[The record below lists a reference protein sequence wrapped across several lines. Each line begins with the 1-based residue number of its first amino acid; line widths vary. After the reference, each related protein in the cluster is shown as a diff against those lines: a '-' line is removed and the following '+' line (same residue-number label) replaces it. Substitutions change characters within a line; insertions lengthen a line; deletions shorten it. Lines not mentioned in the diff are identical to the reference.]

1 MTDTP
6 QPGAQPVETA
16 APVAAA
22 PGIAVDAASGTP
34 LGTPPRTVWINAGEL
49 SGDMHGGRLLEAL
62 RRRDP
67 ALRCIGMGG
76 PHLREAGQDAILR
89 VEDLS
94 VMGITEVLGYLPR
107 ILGMLRRI
115 KAELA
120 ARRPDAVVLIDA
132 PEFNFRIAKA
142 AHALG
147 IPVHY
152 YISPKIWAW
161 RTGRVNFIRRHIRRM
176 ICILPFEVE
185 FYRRHGMDVDYVG
198 NPLLDMMDW
207 QRLDAIV
214 PVPGRIGLMPGSRR
228 KEIEALMPE
237 YGKAARLLLE
247 SRPGLSFHCVRA
259 PNVTE
264 DALRALWPADVPLT
278 IESPDDRYATLR
290 TCQLLLAASGTA
302 TLETA
307 LLGVP
312 TLVAYRVSPFSYW
325 LGKRLVKVKWVSLP
339 NLVLNRE
346 VFPELLQENADGA
359 VLAHHA
365 LRWLGTPG
373 ELDRVRADLAD
384 LRRRCGPPGAADAAA
399 RIILEEMK

>member
-1 MTDTP
+1 MPNAPRPAPRPT
-6 QPGAQPVETA
+6 GTA
-16 APVAAA
+16 PPA
-22 PGIAVDAASGTP
+22 
-34 LGTPPRTVWINAGEL
+34 TPPRTVWINAGEL
-49 SGDMHGGRLLEAL
+49 SGDMHGGRLLTAL

-76 PHLREAGQDAILR
+76 PHLRAAGQDALLR

-94 VMGITEVLGYLPR
+94 VMGFTEVLGHLPR

-120 ARRPDAVVLIDA
+120 ERRPDAVVLIDA
-132 PEFNFRIAKA
+132 PEFNLRIARA

-161 RTGRVNFIRRHIRRM
+161 RTGRVAFIRRHIRRM
-176 ICILPFEVE
+176 LCILPFEVE
-185 FYRRHGMDVDYVG
+185 FYRRHGMHADYVG

-207 QRLDAIV
+207 QRLDAIA
-214 PVPGRIGLMPGSRR
+214 PVPDRIGLMPGSRR

-237 YGKAARLLLE
+237 YGKAARLLRQG
-247 SRPGLSFHCVRA
+247 RPGLVFHCVRA
-259 PNVTE
+259 PNVAEAT
-264 DALRALWPADVPLT
+264 LRGLWPRDVPLT
-278 IESPDDRYATLR
+278 VVPPDDRYAALR
-290 TCQLLLAASGTA
+290 ACRMLLAASGTA

-325 LGKRLVKVKWVSLP
+325 LGKRLVKVRWASLP

-359 VLAHHA
+359 VLARHA
-365 LRWLGTPG
+365 ARWLDMPH

-384 LRRRCGPPGAADAAA
+384 LRRRCGPPGAADTAAA
-399 RIILEEMK
+399 IILGEMADHA